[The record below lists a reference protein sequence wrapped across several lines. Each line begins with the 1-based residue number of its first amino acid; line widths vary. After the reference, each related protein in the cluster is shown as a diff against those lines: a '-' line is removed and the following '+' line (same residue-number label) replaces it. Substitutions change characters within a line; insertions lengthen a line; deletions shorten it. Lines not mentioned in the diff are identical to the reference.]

1 MFELFEKAVL
11 TGLGA
16 LSLTQKKAEEI
27 ITELKEKYKL
37 SEEEGKAFLDKV
49 QGMAKEGRER
59 VAEIAETEV
68 KKVIERVGLV
78 PRDEFER
85 LQKKGGRTGKTV
97 AAGRTRRAML
107 NIFQFNRNI
116 RSIRRYRNIIFVLFK
131 YGFDHLL
138 EYLNLSHLV
147 ARSKRLLRRDTAKI
161 ASLSP
166 AERMR
171 MALEELGPTFVK
183 LGQLLSTRP
192 DVIPVSYADEFAKL
206 QDNVPSFSYD
216 EIREQICI
224 ELGGEIEQFFSS
236 FDQES
241 IAAASIAQVHKA
253 RLLSGEEVVVKVR
266 RPGISELIET
276 DIDAL
281 MGLALI
287 AERHLPGSD
296 IYDPVGLV
304 KEFTRTIRREMDFS
318 REGHTIEKFSADF
331 AGDPTLYFPKVYW
344 EVTGKGVLTLEF
356 IDGIKVSDLEK
367 LERAGLDRRLIGR
380 RGADAFIKMV
390 LEHGFFHGDPH
401 PGNVLILPENVIC
414 LLDYGMVGRLD
425 AELQEY
431 LIDILLAIVKRNV
444 DEVISLLLYSGEIT
458 DSLNIKALKR
468 DLSEFIDD
476 YYEVPLQ
483 DIEVGRMLM
492 EFLEIMTTYRIRFQ
506 PDLMLLAKALVAIEG
521 MGRKLDPQFDMVA
534 HLRPFMEKA
543 IKKRI
548 SPRNALKEMSS
559 QFMSY
564 VNLTRNLPKDLKEI
578 LNSLNRNKF
587 KIDLEHRG
595 LDRFIRE
602 LDKSIN
608 RLSSSLIITALVVG
622 SSIVMQIEKGPLLFG
637 FPAFA
642 FIGYTFAGVIGLWWV
657 IAILRSGRL

>member
-1 MFELFEKAVL
+1 
-11 TGLGA
+11 
-16 LSLTQKKAEEI
+16 
-27 ITELKEKYKL
+27 
-37 SEEEGKAFLDKV
+37 
-49 QGMAKEGRER
+49 
-59 VAEIAETEV
+59 
-68 KKVIERVGLV
+68 
-78 PRDEFER
+78 
-85 LQKKGGRTGKTV
+85 
-97 AAGRTRRAML
+97 ML

-206 QDNVPSFSYD
+206 QDNVPSFSYA
-216 EIREQICI
+216 EIREQIRI

-253 RLLSGEEVVVKVR
+253 RLLSGAEVVVKVR
-266 RPGISELIET
+266 RPGILELIET

-318 REGHTIEKFSADF
+318 REGHTIEKFSTDF

-344 EVTGKGVLTLEF
+344 EVTGKGVLTLEY

-380 RGADAFIKMV
+380 RGADAFVKMV